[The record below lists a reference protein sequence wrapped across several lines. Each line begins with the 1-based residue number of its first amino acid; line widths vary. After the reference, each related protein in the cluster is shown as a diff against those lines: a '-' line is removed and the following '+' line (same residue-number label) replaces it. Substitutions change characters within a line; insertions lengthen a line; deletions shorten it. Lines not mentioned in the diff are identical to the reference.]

1 VKLLPKPKPVTSA
14 NTNLSQGIELAAGIF
29 VFFLIGLII
38 DAWLNTTPM
47 FMIVLTVFSVVGN
60 FVKMY
65 YAYSNTMAQLEAQR
79 AKNARG
85 VNK

>member
-1 VKLLPKPKPVTSA
+1 MKLLPKPQPVTSA

-29 VFFLIGLII
+29 VFFLIGLIL
-38 DAWLNTTPM
+38 DTWLNTTPM
-47 FMIVLTVFSVVGN
+47 FMIALTVFSVIGN

-65 YAYSNTMAQLEAQR
+65 YAYSHTMTQLEAQR

>member
-29 VFFLIGLII
+29 VFFLIGLIL
-38 DAWLNTTPM
+38 DAWLNTTPV

-65 YAYSNTMAQLEAQR
+65 YAYSHTMAQLEDQR

>member
-1 VKLLPKPKPVTSA
+1 MKLLPKPKPVTSA